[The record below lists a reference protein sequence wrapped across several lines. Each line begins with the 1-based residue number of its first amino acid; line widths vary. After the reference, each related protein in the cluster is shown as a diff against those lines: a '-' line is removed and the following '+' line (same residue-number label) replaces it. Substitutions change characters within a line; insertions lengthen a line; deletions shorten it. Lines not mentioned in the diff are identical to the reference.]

1 MSEKSFTLKV
11 YTPQGPVLDAQTDS
25 VSMPGIDGEVG
36 ILPEHAQY
44 VGVLG
49 AGLVQYAEPGNA
61 KPARLIISG
70 GFASFQ
76 VNTLTI
82 LADKVDFDR
91 DLKGINVD
99 KEAEELNAKLA
110 NLNAFDPEWEPTQQK
125 IRRLEVIRSLH

>member
-1 MSEKSFTLKV
+1 MSEKNFTLKI

-49 AGLVQYAEPGNA
+49 AGLVQYAEPGSS

-82 LADKVDFDR
+82 LADRVDFDR

-99 KEAEELNAKLA
+99 KEAEELNAKLSK
-110 NLNAFDPEWEPTQQK
+110 LNAFDPEWEPTQQK